1 MTYTCEDCGFL
12 FCRTGEVQ
20 ECPSCE
26 KSNIRLATQE
36 EIGRLQILLDQGKQ
50 RCNLRRNSKNCV

>member
-1 MTYTCEDCGFL
+1 
-12 FCRTGEVQ
+12 
-20 ECPSCE
+20 
-26 KSNIRLATQE
+26 LATQE